1 MATRRK
7 RSSLRRQVSEYTLW
21 KRRLRRIAKRP
32 AVPCDNPS
40 GIIVFDTE
48 TTGLDPGKGRDEI
61 LQLSGRFCKEES
73 IGKAR
78 QIISRLDSI

>member
-1 MATRRK
+1 MPIKTNPYDANEESDRHTLDMI
-7 RSSLRRQVSEYTLW
+7 SSRV
-21 KRRLRRIAKRP
+21 
-32 AVPCDNPS
+32 
-40 GIIVFDTE
+40 
-48 TTGLDPGKGRDEI
+48 DEI